1 MSESPGHLRWNKRSC
16 GVACFVKDNQRR
28 SYFIR
33 VFDVDRQMLAFDQE
47 VYNQF
52 RYKTPR
58 AYFHTFEADD
68 CQVRSASRFTLSLV
82 PKL

>member
-1 MSESPGHLRWNKRSC
+1 M
-16 GVACFVKDNQRR
+16 KDNARR

-58 AYFHTFEADD
+58 AYFHTFEAEE
-68 CQVRSASRFTLSLV
+68 CQVRYQ
-82 PKL
+82 